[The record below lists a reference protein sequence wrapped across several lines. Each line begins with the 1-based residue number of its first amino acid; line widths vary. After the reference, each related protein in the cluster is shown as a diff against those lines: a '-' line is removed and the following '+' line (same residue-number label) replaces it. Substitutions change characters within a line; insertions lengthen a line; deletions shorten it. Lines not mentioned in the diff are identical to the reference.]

1 MVYRRR
7 AAEDLQVLGQY
18 LTAEGFEM
26 VNDRQEAFRILIVD
40 DNRELREILGEYLG
54 GEGDSIDGAGD
65 GREALEKYKASPYD
79 LIITDLNMPE
89 LTGIELI
96 REVARFESNTEFII
110 VTGYASLDTAIEAV
124 KIGAFDYIV
133 KPFRMEELKVVVKN
147 AKDKIALKKV
157 NARLFDK
164 LTRFYEELARYRQA
178 DRTGGS
184 HAIDTEGILNEV
196 MKLDLLR
203 KGRFAAK

>member
-1 MVYRRR
+1 MQK
-7 AAEDLQVLGQY
+7 EDGRKFAGSWVN
-18 LTAEGFEM
+18 LTLEGSEM
-26 VNDRQEAFRILIVD
+26 ANERQETFRILIVD
-40 DNRELREILGEYLG
+40 DNRELREILAEYLG
-54 GEGDSIDGAGD
+54 GEGDFVDGAGD
-65 GREALEKYKASPYD
+65 GMEALRKYKVMPYD

-96 REVARFESNTEFII
+96 REVAKYENNTEFII
-110 VTGYASLDTAIEAV
+110 ITGYASLDTAIEAV

-147 AKDKIALKKV
+147 ARDKIALKNV

-184 HAIDTEGILNEV
+184 HAVDTEGIMNEV
-196 MKLDLLR
+196 MKLDFLK
-203 KGRFAAK
+203 KGRFAAE

>member
-1 MVYRRR
+1 M
-7 AAEDLQVLGQY
+7 A
-18 LTAEGFEM
+18 
-26 VNDRQEAFRILIVD
+26 NDKQETFRILIVD

-54 GEGDSIDGAGD
+54 GEGDFIDGAGD
-65 GREALEKYKASPYD
+65 GREALEKYRTDPYD

-96 REVARFESNTEFII
+96 KEVAKYENNTEFII
-110 VTGYASLDTAIEAV
+110 ITGYASLDTAIEAV

-147 AKDKIALKKV
+147 ARDKITLKNV

-164 LTRFYEELARYRQA
+164 LARFYEELARYRQA
-178 DRTGGS
+178 DRTGGGQP
-184 HAIDTEGILNEV
+184 IDTEGILNEV
-196 MKLDLLR
+196 LKLDLLR
-203 KGRFAAK
+203 KGKFAAK